1 MLTIIDYIIP
11 VYPNFSEELEDY
23 AADEKFRLLLTLT
36 RVDRGQLP
44 DWPHTFGRIGVDKVK
59 EFFPEPSEDVLV
71 LICGPKG
78 MNATAKS
85 ICEELK
91 YPNVHVY

>member
-1 MLTIIDYIIP
+1 MQVVYNLLVNYNIQGDYIIP
-11 VYPNFSEELEDY
+11 VYSNFREELEDY
-23 AADEKFRLLLTLT
+23 AADEKFQLLLTLT
-36 RVDRGQLP
+36 R
-44 DWPHTFGRIGVDKVK
+44 VDKVK

-78 MNATAKS
+78 MNATAKA

-91 YPNVHVY
+91 YPNIHVY